1 MDTAKG
7 IGIIVENSE
16 FEDVASLKGVADAK
30 KHAAFTIAVPAT
42 ADTAAEVTIG
52 YLVAD
57 PDKVRKFVCVDVSDI
72 PDVAIADPDM
82 MASMPAGLTAAT
94 GMDALTH
101 AIEGYTAK
109 GAWELSD
116 MFHLKAI
123 ELISKNLRHSVKE
136 AKAGKPDSRR
146 EGMALGQYI
155 AGMGFLTLVW
165 ELITLWLLR
174 FRLTTIR
181 PMGLPVRCFY
191 LSPWNS
197 ISQ

>member
-1 MDTAKG
+1 MW
-7 IGIIVENSE
+7 
-16 FEDVASLKGVADAK
+16 FPLRGVADAK

-57 PDKVRKFVCVDVSDI
+57 PDKVRKFACVDVSDI

-82 MASMPAGLTAAT
+82 MVSMPAVLTAAT

-109 GAWELSD
+109 GAWGLSD

>member
-7 IGIIVENSE
+7 IGIIVENPE
-16 FEDVASLKGVADAK
+16 FEDVVSLEGVADAK

-146 EGMALGQYI
+146 EGMALGHYI

-165 ELITLWLLR
+165 ELITLWLIR
-174 FRLTTIR
+174 FRLTTTR
-181 PMGLPVRCFY
+181 PTGLPVRCFC
-191 LSPWNS
+191 LSLWNP

>member
-7 IGIIVENSE
+7 IGIIVENPE
-16 FEDVASLKGVADAK
+16 FEDVVSLEGVADAK

-72 PDVAIADPDM
+72 SDVAIADPDM

-165 ELITLWLLR
+165 ELITLWLIR
-174 FRLTTIR
+174 FRLTTTR
-181 PMGLPVRCFY
+181 PTGLPVRCFC
-191 LSPWNS
+191 LSLWNP

>member
-1 MDTAKG
+1 MGTAKG
-7 IGIIVENSE
+7 IGIIVENPE
-16 FEDVASLKGVADAK
+16 FEDVVSLEGVADAK

-82 MASMPAGLTAAT
+82 MVSMPAVLTAAT

-181 PMGLPVRCFY
+181 PMGLPVRCFC

>member
-7 IGIIVENSE
+7 IGIIVENPE
-16 FEDVASLKGVADAK
+16 FEDVVSLEGVADAK

-57 PDKVRKFVCVDVSDI
+57 PDKVRKFVCVDVSEI

-82 MASMPAGLTAAT
+82 MVSMPAVLTAAT

>member
-7 IGIIVENSE
+7 IGIIVENPE
-16 FEDVASLKGVADAK
+16 FEDVVSLEGVADAK

>member
-7 IGIIVENSE
+7 IGIIVENPE
-16 FEDVASLKGVADAK
+16 FEDVVSLEGVADAK

-155 AGMGFLTLVW
+155 TGMGFLTLVW

>member
-1 MDTAKG
+1 M
-7 IGIIVENSE
+7 
-16 FEDVASLKGVADAK
+16 ADAK

-82 MASMPAGLTAAT
+82 MVSMPAVLTAAT

-197 ISQ
+197 ISSSCKAISRCCCCDGRRY

>member
-7 IGIIVENSE
+7 IGIIVENPE
-16 FEDVASLKGVADAK
+16 FEDVVSLEGVADAK

-82 MASMPAGLTAAT
+82 MVSMPAGLTATT
-94 GMDALTH
+94 GMDALIH

-136 AKAGKPDSRR
+136 AKAGKPDSGR